1 MKVTYP
7 AMGNT
12 GIAIKALLKGLKLE
26 VVPPPP
32 ITRNTIALGVKY
44 APEFACMPLKINV
57 GNFIEALDRGAD
69 TIVMA
74 GGWGPCRFGYYA
86 QVEREILRDLGYDF
100 KMVILEA
107 PDFKLSELFSQLRA
121 LAENVSFIEAVRAV
135 KFAWHKLRT
144 VEIVER
150 KREYFLPRVKDKE
163 EAEKLYTRCLEALDR
178 ANNKEEVDKAW
189 PEYMA
194 ELERLERHDEE
205 ILKIGLL
212 GEIYTVLEPA
222 SNYNIVS
229 HLGRL
234 NVEVTRNIYA
244 SSWVN
249 DHLLG
254 GMLLKSDHK
263 HIIKC
268 AYPYLKYW
276 VGGHGQESVGSAV
289 DFARKGYDGVIQ
301 IGPLTCMP
309 EIVAQSI
316 LHEVKA
322 REGIPCMTLYF
333 DEHAADAGIATRL
346 EAFVD
351 MLKRQK
357 QRERKMVKER
367 II

>member
-26 VVPPPP
+26 VMPPPP
-32 ITRNTIALGVKY
+32 ITKNTFELGVKY
-44 APEFACMPLKINV
+44 SPEFACMPLKINV
-57 GNFIEALDRGAD
+57 GNFIEALDKGAD

-86 QVEREILRDLGYDF
+86 QVEREILRDLGYHF

-107 PDFKLSELFSQLRA
+107 PDFKLTELFSQLRT
-121 LAENVSFIEAVRAV
+121 LAENVSFMEAVRAV
-135 KFAWHKLRT
+135 KFAWHKLRS
-144 VEIVER
+144 VEVMER
-150 KREYFLPRVKDKE
+150 KLEYYLPRVKEKDKAE
-163 EAEKLYTRCLEALDR
+163 EIYNRCLAAIDQADNREA
-178 ANNKEEVDKAW
+178 VDKALNGHLK
-189 PEYMA
+189 
-194 ELERLERHDEE
+194 ELESCELHHEK
-205 ILKIGLL
+205 ILKVGLV

-222 SNYNIVS
+222 SNYNIIN

-254 GMLLKSDHK
+254 GILLKSDHK
-263 HIIKC
+263 HIVKC
-268 AYPYLKYW
+268 AHPYLKYW
-276 VGGHGQESVGSAV
+276 VGGHGQETVGSAV
-289 DFARKGYDGVIQ
+289 DFARRGYDGVIQ

-309 EIVAQSI
+309 EIVAQSV
-316 LHEVKA
+316 LNEVKSK
-322 REGIPCMTLYF
+322 EDIPCITLYF
-333 DEHAADAGIATRL
+333 DEHAAATGIATRL

-351 MLKRQK
+351 MLKR
-357 QRERKMVKER
+357 RKKAEQNSQDLR
-367 II
+367 IG

>member
-26 VVPPPP
+26 VVPPYP
-32 ITRNTIALGVKY
+32 ITKNTIELGVKY
-44 APEFACMPLKINV
+44 SPEFACMPLKINV
-57 GNFIEALDRGAD
+57 GNFIESLDRGAD

-86 QVEREILRDLGYDF
+86 QVEREILRDLGYNF
-100 KMVILEA
+100 RMVILEA
-107 PDFKLSELFSQLRA
+107 PDFKLSELFSQLRS
-121 LAENVSFIEAVRAV
+121 LAENVSFMEAVKAV
-135 KFAWHKLRT
+135 RFAWHKLRA
-144 VEIVER
+144 VEVMEKNI
-150 KREYFLPRVKDKE
+150 EYYLPRVK
-163 EAEKLYTRCLEALDR
+163 EKDR
-178 ANNKEEVDKAW
+178 AEEIYNHSLDDIDQAETKEEVDEVLRKKVK
-189 PEYMA
+189 
-194 ELERLERHDEE
+194 ELETLKIHDED
-205 ILKIGLL
+205 ILKVGLL

-222 SNYNIVS
+222 SNHNIVNL
-229 HLGRL
+229 LGRL

-254 GMLLKSDHK
+254 GMLIKSDHK
-263 HIIKC
+263 HIVKC
-268 AYPYLKYW
+268 AYPYLKSW

-316 LHEVKA
+316 LNEVKDK
-322 REGIPCMTLYF
+322 ENIPCMTLYF
-333 DEHAADAGIATRL
+333 DEHSAAAGIATRL

-351 MLKRQK
+351 MLR
-357 QRERKMVKER
+357 RRKKTEVK
-367 II
+367 IASLSM

>member
-32 ITRNTIALGVKY
+32 ITKNTIELGVKY
-44 APEFACMPLKINV
+44 SPEFACMPLKINV
-57 GNFIEALDRGAD
+57 GNFLEAMARGAD

-100 KMVILEA
+100 RMVILEA
-107 PDFKLSELFSQLRA
+107 PDFKLSELFSQLRS
-121 LAENVSFIEAVRAV
+121 LAENVSFMEAIRAI
-135 KFAWHKLRT
+135 KFAWHKLRA
-144 VEIVER
+144 VEVMER
-150 KREYFLPRVKDKE
+150 KMEYFLPRTREKDR
-163 EAEKLYTRCLEALDR
+163 AEIIYENCLEAIDR
-178 ANNKEEVDKAW
+178 ADSREEVDEALK
-189 PEYMA
+189 EHVE
-194 ELERLERHDEE
+194 ELERCEMHGEE
-205 ILKIGLL
+205 ILRVGLL

-222 SNYNIVS
+222 SNYNIIN

-254 GMLLKSDHK
+254 GILLKSDHK
-263 HIIKC
+263 HIVEC
-268 AYPYLKYW
+268 AHPYLKYW
-276 VGGHGQESVGSAV
+276 VGGHGLESVGSAV
-289 DFARKGYDGVIQ
+289 DFARRGYDGVIQ

-316 LHEVKA
+316 LGEVKD
-322 REGIPCMTLYF
+322 RENIPCMTLYF
-333 DEHAADAGIATRL
+333 DEHAATAGIATRL

-351 MLKRQK
+351 MLKRRK
-357 QRERKMVKER
+357 KIGERR
-367 II
+367 AALSR